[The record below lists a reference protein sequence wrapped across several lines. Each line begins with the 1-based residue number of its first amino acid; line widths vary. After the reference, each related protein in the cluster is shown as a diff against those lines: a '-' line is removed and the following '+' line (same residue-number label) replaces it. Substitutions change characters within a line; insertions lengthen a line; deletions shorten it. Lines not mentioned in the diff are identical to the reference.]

1 MANPKYDV
9 IVVGAGSA
17 GATLATRLSEDPSRR
32 VLLIEAGHDYPNID
46 ELPDEIRQGHATGA
60 DMAIDPNSDHNWGLT
75 AKATPFY
82 KDMPVPRGKITGGTS
97 AINGQVYL
105 RAIPEDFD
113 YWVDEGNDEWSFEKI
128 LPFLKKLENDLDVT
142 NHYHGNEGPIVVRRY
157 QPDELADDQSAFIE
171 AATTAGFPHTDDHNH
186 PASSGVGPLPLNN
199 PDGIRW
205 STAIG
210 YLTMARDR
218 PNFTI
223 SPDSHTTRILLNGK
237 RAVGVEYQK
246 AGSSIQVNAEEVVLS
261 AGSIGTPHL
270 LMLSGIGPA
279 EQLQNAGITVVNDM
293 PGIGQNLRDHPSVHV
308 RWSADENFPMPDV
321 KIGPQKV
328 ALRYTARGS
337 PFRNDMIA
345 VMRWDSPKREF
356 MMSAGLYLAKASGE
370 LRLNSNNP
378 FQQPALDYRLLNHP
392 YDLSRMRD
400 AIHMHIEFGKHE
412 AFHGIFKDLIDPLKP
427 DLESDESLNNW
438 MLKRVSTMHHISC
451 TAKMGSQEDTMSVVN
466 QYGMVHGIEG
476 LTIADI
482 SIMPDCPR
490 ANTNSPA
497 IMIGERIA
505 SFMMAQKT
513 EDQKFCELGND
524 QVDIRN
530 S

>member
-9 IVVGAGSA
+9 IVVGAASA
-17 GATLATRLSEDPSRR
+17 GAALATRLSADPSRR
-32 VLLIEAGHDYPNID
+32 VQLIEAGHDYPNID

-60 DMAIDPNSDHNWGLT
+60 DTAIDPESDHNWGLT

-142 NHYHGNEGPIVVRRY
+142 NHYHGNEGPIVVHRY

-246 AGSSIQVNAEEVVLS
+246 LD
-261 AGSIGTPHL
+261 L
-270 LMLSGIGPA
+270 
-279 EQLQNAGITVVNDM
+279 
-293 PGIGQNLRDHPSVHV
+293 PS
-308 RWSADENFPMPDV
+308 RSM
-321 KIGPQKV
+321 QK
-328 ALRYTARGS
+328 
-337 PFRNDMIA
+337 
-345 VMRWDSPKREF
+345 K
-356 MMSAGLYLAKASGE
+356 
-370 LRLNSNNP
+370 
-378 FQQPALDYRLLNHP
+378 
-392 YDLSRMRD
+392 
-400 AIHMHIEFGKHE
+400 
-412 AFHGIFKDLIDPLKP
+412 
-427 DLESDESLNNW
+427 
-438 MLKRVSTMHHISC
+438 SC
-451 TAKMGSQEDTMSVVN
+451 
-466 QYGMVHGIEG
+466 
-476 LTIADI
+476 
-482 SIMPDCPR
+482 
-490 ANTNSPA
+490 
-497 IMIGERIA
+497 
-505 SFMMAQKT
+505 
-513 EDQKFCELGND
+513 
-524 QVDIRN
+524 
-530 S
+530 

>member
-17 GATLATRLSEDPSRR
+17 GAALATRLSEDPSRK
-32 VLLIEAGHDYPNID
+32 VLLIEAGHDYPNIN

-60 DMAIDPNSDHNWGLT
+60 DMTIDPEGEHNWGFT
-75 AKATPFY
+75 AKATPLHT
-82 KDMPVPRGKITGGTS
+82 DMPVPRGKITGGTS

-113 YWVDEGNDEWSFEKI
+113 YWVEEGNDEWSFEKV
-128 LPFLKKLENDLDVT
+128 LPFLKNLENDLDLT
-142 NHYHGNEGPIVVRRY
+142 NRYHGNDGPIIVRRY
-157 QPDELADDQSAFIE
+157 QLDELVDDQAAFIR
-171 AATTAGFPHTDDHNH
+171 AATTAGFSRTDDHNH

-199 PDGIRW
+199 PDGVRW

-218 PNFTI
+218 HNFTI
-223 SPDSHTTRILLNGK
+223 SPDSHTNRILFNDK
-237 RAVGVEYQK
+237 RAVGVEYLK
-246 AGSSIQVNAEEVVLS
+246 GGVSRQVNAKEIVLS
-261 AGSIGTPHL
+261 AGPIGSPHL

-279 EQLQNAGITVVNDM
+279 AQLETAGITVVNDM
-293 PGIGQNLRDHPSVHV
+293 PGVGQNLRDHPSVHV
-308 RWSADENFPMPDV
+308 RWSADDNFSMPDV

-345 VMRWDSPKREF
+345 VMRWNSPKREF

-370 LRLNSNNP
+370 LRLDTSDP
-378 FQQPALDYRLLNHP
+378 YRQPLLDYHLLDHP

-400 AIHMHIEFGKHE
+400 AVYMHIEFGRHPAYK
-412 AFHGIFKDLIDPLKP
+412 GILKKLIDPVKK
-427 DLESDESLNNW
+427 DLRSDESLNNW
-438 MLKRVSTMHHISC
+438 MLRRASTMHHISC
-451 TAKMGSQEDTMSVVN
+451 TAKMGSSEDNMSVVN
-466 QYGMVHGIEG
+466 QFGRVHGIEA

-505 SFMMAQKT
+505 SFMMA
-513 EDQKFCELGND
+513 
-524 QVDIRN
+524 
-530 S
+530 